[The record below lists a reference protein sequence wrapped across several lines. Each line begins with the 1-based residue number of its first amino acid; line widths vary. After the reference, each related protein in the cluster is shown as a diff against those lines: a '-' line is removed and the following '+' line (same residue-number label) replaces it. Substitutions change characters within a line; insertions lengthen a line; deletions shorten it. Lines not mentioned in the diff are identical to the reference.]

1 MDEEQAEF
9 RHRAN
14 AARQQTLAADLGL
27 ALIVSIVAICAV
39 LIVAVIVEHE
49 PTMTLPA
56 VVCSFVLFLLLGT
69 SEWAFSEFGGRL
81 SDHHHMLSA
90 TAYWLLWELLV
101 CAPSVWDYPLHGLS
115 AALTNNQVNI
125 KLLLYGFCQLASVQ
139 TITGTVLKCLLV
151 LMLCFVPLLRNDGL
165 STDEVFQFF
174 QYFAF
179 LFNYVI
185 DFGLS
190 KLVRPVDTAGGT
202 RLNSTLQALWC
213 LVVASYLPLVAGT
226 VLSLVLRTASLL
238 ISGALTAERSKLKP
252 Y

>member
-9 RHRAN
+9 RQRA
-14 AARQQTLAADLGL
+14 ATARQQTLAADLGL

-39 LIVAVIVEHE
+39 LILTVIAEHE
-49 PTMTLPA
+49 PTLTLPA
-56 VVCSFVLFLLLGT
+56 ALFSFLVFALLGT

-81 SDHHHMLSA
+81 SDHHYMLSA

-115 AALTNNQVNI
+115 VALTNNQINI
-125 KLLLYGFCQLASVQ
+125 KLVLYAL
-139 TITGTVLKCLLV
+139 CLLV
-151 LMLCFVPLLRNDGL
+151 SLQSINGGLVKAVLVLMVCVLTLLRNDGL

-185 DFGLS
+185 DFGIS
-190 KLVRPVDTAGGT
+190 KLVQGT
-202 RLNSTLQALWC
+202 GVRLNSTLQALWC
-213 LVVASYLPLVAGT
+213 LVMASYLPLVAGT
-226 VLSLVLRTASLL
+226 ILSLVLRTASLL
-238 ISGALTAERSKLKP
+238 IAGAQPSERSKLKP